1 MKGLL
6 YFSGFFLGWSSRP
19 SLVFRELNAL
29 TWPTCIWFLLSFRSC
44 FFMKVLFSRGS
55 GQFPPPQWYRLLSLL
70 YLLIT
75 RRSLVNVNLEHCV
88 VQLWQLDFN
97 HFWNFTNVIH
107 NSYNDIEPG
116 ILRNLSLQGLTGNN
130 HANKTPYLCGSSVVL
145 VAIYL
150 FIAVGLFF
158 FPLSL
163 LKPMELS
170 WVNMSITREIISNT
184 VNTGECFPKERQHN
198 GYLSML
204 DKLSRELAQ
213 GRTHFIFSLIMFKT
227 QTHPFM

>member
-1 MKGLL
+1 M
-6 YFSGFFLGWSSRP
+6 
-19 SLVFRELNAL
+19 
-29 TWPTCIWFLLSFRSC
+29 
-44 FFMKVLFSRGS
+44 
-55 GQFPPPQWYRLLSLL
+55 
-70 YLLIT
+70 
-75 RRSLVNVNLEHCV
+75 

-170 WVNMSITREIISNT
+170 
-184 VNTGECFPKERQHN
+184 
-198 GYLSML
+198 
-204 DKLSRELAQ
+204 
-213 GRTHFIFSLIMFKT
+213 
-227 QTHPFM
+227 